1 MAMDAGHSRW
11 TAEKER
17 RLIEMVRQ
25 EHTLQEIAREISLPV
40 DLIQERIEQLT
51 TENDDPVRFFSDPL

>member
-1 MAMDAGHSRW
+1 MHRGHKRW

-25 EHTLQEIAREISLPV
+25 ERTLQEIAREISMPV
-40 DLIQERIEQLT
+40 DLIQERIEQLAT
-51 TENDDPVRFFSDPL
+51 PHDDDIRFSPDPL